1 MIKKLKLRYLITNMS
16 LLCGTLLIFLSVL
29 FGFMYHAEINASY
42 RVIEDMLT
50 QANMPKPQMDA
61 PSPAVEQF
69 GNGEIILL
77 DQDIQDQPAET
88 APGFDPNQ
96 INPWENQW
104 GNEWNASPWGY
115 NPWIYTPWI
124 YNPWAY
130 QWYPNYDPNSFYNG
144 GQGYGW
150 GQDPNSGSNDWGY
163 YQQPQYPDEQP
174 QPPDQNSQFVPNNPA
189 QSPEEPSDPLPN
201 TQQWNKESQQPKLPD
216 ENPAVQQEQ
225 QQEAEHVHTTPSA
238 EKGIPYIPWGAGGYG
253 GHSINHFTTAAA
265 EKKSQTHTEA
275 VKQEQTEESPAVN
288 PADIP
293 APAQNPVDDTPQQDH
308 DEIPFAASEGTPDN
322 QVQNPNRYLID
333 GLEPRSVVPIQ
344 EGQYVPNAMI
354 AQTDANGNLSAY
366 AGLRNSADEAEDN
379 FNLVSN
385 ALDKIRKNGSQQ
397 GVVSSGNYE
406 WRYKYAPNGMLV
418 LLDRTPEI
426 SMLRKLITIFLL
438 IALLGI
444 LVMFF
449 VSWQLAN
456 WSVSPIAVAWEK
468 QKQFVADAS
477 HELKTPLA
485 VISAN
490 TEVIMANPGAS
501 VSGQSKWL
509 NYIQSE
515 TMRMSKLISSL
526 LSIARMDQPDHAAD
540 KSAVISMSDTVSN
553 ICLQFEPIIY
563 ENGKT
568 LNTVIQRKVTIK
580 AEEDNLKQ
588 LLSILLDNAVLH
600 SVPKAQITVSLS
612 RDTQGKIRLA
622 VANTAKD
629 IPQEQL
635 EHLFDRFYR
644 VDTEGSPNGSGLGL
658 SIAKSIVHQMG
669 GKINVTSENQL
680 VTFTVIF

>member
-16 LLCGTLLIFLSVL
+16 LLCGTLLIFLGVL
-29 FGFMYHAEINASY
+29 FGFMYHAEVNASY
-42 RVIEDMLT
+42 RVIERMLA
-50 QANMPKPQMDA
+50 QANMPKPQMDE
-61 PSPAVEQF
+61 PSPAVQRYHE
-69 GNGEIILL
+69 GGIVLL
-77 DQDIQDQPAET
+77 DNEIQDQPAET
-88 APGFDPNQ
+88 TPGFDPNQ

-104 GNEWNASPWGY
+104 GSEWNNAPWGY

-130 QWYPNYDPNSFYNG
+130 QWYTDPNNPYNNG
-144 GQGYGW
+144 DQNNNW
-150 GQDPNSGSNDWGY
+150 GQDPNSGNNGWGY
-163 YQQPQYPDEQP
+163 YQQPQYPDQQPAPPEQNN
-174 QPPDQNSQFVPNNPA
+174 QNPA
-189 QSPEEPSDPLPN
+189 SGWAQTPEEPSEPLPQN
-201 TQQWNKESQQPKLPD
+201 PQGQQQQQQPELPD
-216 ENPAVQQEQ
+216 DRPAAQQTPQPEP
-225 QQEAEHVHTTPSA
+225 EPEPSA
-238 EKGIPYIPWGAGGYG
+238 SEAGGG
-253 GHSINHFTTAAA
+253 WPHGRWSADGKWGHSIEHFVTTTTA
-265 EKKSQTHTEA
+265 ERKSQTHTEA
-275 VKQEQTEESPAVN
+275 AKPDQTEESPAVN
-288 PADIP
+288 PADPP
-293 APAQNPVDDTPQQDH
+293 APAQNPSADSPQQDNS
-308 DEIPFAASEGTPDN
+308 DYPFAAIEGKPDN
-322 QVQNPNRYLID
+322 PYRWQDRYLID
-333 GLEPRSVVPIQ
+333 GMEPRSVVPIQ

-354 AQTDANGNLSAY
+354 AQTDGNGNVSAY
-366 AGLRNSADEAEDN
+366 AGLSNSADEAEDN
-379 FNLVSN
+379 FNIVSN
-385 ALDKIRKNGSQQ
+385 AWDKIRKTGSQQ
-397 GVVSSGNYE
+397 GVVSSGDYE
-406 WRYKYAPNGMLV
+406 WRYMRAPNGMLV
-418 LLDRTPEI
+418 LLDRTPEL
-426 SMLRKLITIFLL
+426 SMIRKLISIFLL
-438 IALLGI
+438 IALFGI
-444 LVMFF
+444 IVMFF

-490 TEVIMANPGAS
+490 TEVVLANPGAS

-526 LSIARMDQPDHAAD
+526 LSIARMDQPENSAD
-540 KSAVISMSDTVSN
+540 ESTVIMLSETVSN
-553 ICLQFEPIIY
+553 ICLQFEPMIY

-580 AEEDNLKQ
+580 AEEDNVKQ
-588 LLSILLDNAVLH
+588 LLSILLDNAVVH

-612 RDTQGKIRLA
+612 KDTQGKIRLA

-629 IPQEQL
+629 IPKEQL

-680 VTFTVIF
+680 VTFTAVF

>member
-16 LLCGTLLIFLSVL
+16 LLCGTLLIFLGVL

-42 RVIEDMLT
+42 RVIEGMLE
-50 QANMPKPQMDA
+50 QAQMPKPQMDE
-61 PSPAVEQF
+61 PSPAVQRYQEGGF
-69 GNGEIILL
+69 ILL
-77 DQDIQDQPAET
+77 DNEIQDQPAET
-88 APGFDPNQ
+88 TPGFDPNQ

-104 GNEWNASPWGY
+104 GTEWNSSPWGY

-130 QWYPNYDPNSFYNG
+130 QWYTDPNNPYNNG
-144 GQGYGW
+144 DQGSGW
-150 GQDPNSGSNDWGY
+150 GQDPNSGSNGWGY
-163 YQQPQYPDEQP
+163 YQQPQYPDQQP
-174 QPPDQNSQFVPNNPA
+174 APPDQNNQNPSGG
-189 QSPEEPSDPLPN
+189 QTPEEPSDPQPHV
-201 TQQWNKESQQPKLPD
+201 QQGRQEQQPELPD
-216 ENPAVQQEQ
+216 ERPAAQQEP
-225 QQEAEHVHTTPSA
+225 QEQAPAHSTPSYG
-238 EKGIPYIPWGAGGYG
+238 KGGPYIPWSAGGYG
-253 GHSINHFTTAAA
+253 GHSIDHFTTAPAD
-265 EKKSQTHTEA
+265 KKVQTHTEA
-275 VKQEQTEESPAVN
+275 AKPEKTEESPAVN
-288 PADIP
+288 PADTP
-293 APAQNPVDDTPQQDH
+293 APAQNPANENPHQDH
-308 DEIPFAASEGTPDN
+308 DDMPYAAIEETPDTPA
-322 QVQNPNRYLID
+322 QRLDQFLDQFPAGSY
-333 GLEPRSVVPIQ
+333 EPHSVVPIQ

-354 AQTDANGNLSAY
+354 AQTDGNGNVSAY
-366 AGLRNSADEAEDN
+366 AGLSNSADEAEDN
-379 FNLVSN
+379 FNIVSN
-385 ALDKIRKNGSQQ
+385 AWDKIRKTGSQQ
-397 GVVSSGNYE
+397 GVVSSGDYE
-406 WRYKYAPNGMLV
+406 WRYMRAPNGMLV
-418 LLDRTPEI
+418 LLDRTPEL
-426 SMLRKLITIFLL
+426 SMIRKLISIFLL
-438 IALLGI
+438 IALFGI
-444 LVMFF
+444 IVMFF

-456 WSVSPIAVAWEK
+456 WSVSPISVAWEK

-490 TEVIMANPGAS
+490 TEVVLANPRAS

-526 LSIARMDQPDHAAD
+526 LSIARMDQPENSAD
-540 KSAVISMSDTVSN
+540 ESTVISLSDTVSN
-553 ICLQFEPIIY
+553 ICLQFEPMIF

-580 AEEDNLKQ
+580 AEEDNVKQ

-612 RDTQGKIRLA
+612 KDTQGKIRLA

-629 IPQEQL
+629 IPKEQL

-669 GKINVTSENQL
+669 GKISVTSENQL
-680 VTFTVIF
+680 VTFTAVF